1 MSGFSNLII
10 LSLVKSRSTHRIA
23 VGALFFIQGI
33 GFSSWA
39 SRIPTIQDKLNLSET
54 ELGLVLFIIPVGL
67 MFSLPISGW
76 FVSRYGSRQVVIA
89 SIVCY
94 FTTLVFIGL
103 SSSILQ
109 LLMALFAFGLFGNMV
124 NISLNT
130 QAVNVEALYSKTIM
144 SSFHGLWS
152 IAGFSGAAIGT
163 LMIGQQVEPAYHFLI
178 AATLSLLIL
187 AIFAR
192 NIIHSDSGTKSGG
205 KFVWPDRPL
214 VLLGLI
220 SFFSLVC
227 EGAMFDWS
235 GVYFKKV
242 VLAKENWM
250 GAGYAIF
257 MCSMAAGRF
266 IADKLV
272 ARLGLKQMLQINGV
286 LTATGLLI
294 SVFFPTLVT
303 AMIGFSMVGFGISS
317 VVPLVYSAAGKSK
330 ILSPGTAIATV
341 SSIGFIGF
349 LVGPPVIGL
358 IAGAFDLR
366 ISFFVIAMMGVCV
379 TLISRFVRED

>member
-1 MSGFSNLII
+1 

-54 ELGLVLFIIPVGL
+54 QLGLVLFIIPVGL
-67 MFSLPISGW
+67 MFSLPCSGW
-76 FVSRYGSRQVVIA
+76 LVSRYGSRQVVNA

-152 IAGFSGAAIGT
+152 IAGFAGAAIGT
-163 LMIGQQVEPAYHFLI
+163 LMIGQQVEPVYHFLI
-178 AATLSLLIL
+178 AAALSLLIL
-187 AIFAR
+187 AIFSKGT
-192 NIIHSDSGTKSGG
+192 IHSDSGTKSGG

-242 VLAKENWM
+242 VLAKESWM

-272 ARLGLKQMLQINGV
+272 ARLGLKRMLQINGV
-286 LTATGLLI
+286 MTATGLLI
-294 SVFFPTLVT
+294 SVLFPTLVT

-366 ISFFVIAMMGVCV
+366 ISFFVIAMMGLCV
-379 TLISRFVRED
+379 TLIARFVREE

>member
-1 MSGFSNLII
+1 
-10 LSLVKSRSTHRIA
+10 V
-23 VGALFFIQGI
+23 QGI

-54 ELGLVLFIIPVGL
+54 KLGLVLFIIPVGL
-67 MFSLPISGW
+67 MFSLPFSGW
-76 FVSRYGSRQVVIA
+76 LISRYGSRQIVIA

-94 FTTLVFIGL
+94 FATLVFIGS
-103 SSSILQ
+103 SSSIIQ
-109 LLMALFAFGLFGNMV
+109 LVMALFAFGLFGNMV

-152 IAGFSGAAIGT
+152 LAGFAGAAIGT
-163 LMIGQQVEPAYHFLI
+163 LMIGQQVEPVYHFLI

-187 AIFAR
+187 AVFAR
-192 NIIHSDSGTKSGG
+192 NIIHSDSGTKSGD

-242 VLAKENWM
+242 VLAQGNWM

-257 MCSMAAGRF
+257 MCSMATGRF

-272 ARLGLKQMLQINGV
+272 ARLGLKRMLQINGV
-286 LTATGLLI
+286 MTATGLLI

-349 LVGPPVIGL
+349 LVGPPVIGV

-379 TLISRFVRED
+379 TLIARFVREE

>member
-1 MSGFSNLII
+1 MSST
-10 LSLVKSRSTHRIA
+10 KSRSTHRIA

-39 SRIPTIQDKLNLSET
+39 SRIPTIQERLNLSET

-67 MFSLPISGW
+67 MFSLPFSGW
-76 FVSRYGSRQVVIA
+76 LISKYGSRPVVITA
-89 SIVCY
+89 ITCY
-94 FTTLVFIGL
+94 FTSLVFIGL
-103 SSSILQ
+103 STSIVQ
-109 LLMALFAFGLFGNMV
+109 LLLALFAFGLFGNMV
-124 NISLNT
+124 NISVNT

-144 SSFHGLWS
+144 ASFHGLWS
-152 IAGFSGAAIGT
+152 LAGFAGAAIGA
-163 LMIGQQVEPAYHFLI
+163 LMIAQQVEPAYHFLI
-178 AATLSLLIL
+178 AATFSLLIL
-187 AIFAR
+187 VIFGR
-192 NIIHSDSGTKSGG
+192 NTIASDSGKKAGD

-214 VLLGLI
+214 ILLGSI
-220 SFFSLVC
+220 SFFSLIC

-242 VLAKENWM
+242 VLAQENWI
-250 GAGYAIF
+250 GAGYSIF

-266 IADKLV
+266 IADTIV
-272 ARLGLKQMLQINGV
+272 ARLGLKRMLQINGI

-294 SVFFPTLVT
+294 AVFFPALAT
-303 AMIGFSMVGFGISS
+303 AMLGFSMVGFGISS
-317 VVPLVYSAAGKSK
+317 VVPLVYSAAGRSK

-349 LVGPPVIGL
+349 LVGPPLIGI

-366 ISFFVIAMMGVCV
+366 ISFFVIAIMGVCV
-379 TLISRFVRED
+379 TLISGFIKEN